1 MTPQELIFVK
11 EYAKSG
17 NATQSALKAG
27 YSDASCRWYGYDL
40 LQRADVQEAVQI
52 EITHLNA
59 NVVIEPVQ
67 LLSGLRE
74 MAVTPANEFFAQKGE
89 EIALKPLKD
98 LPQTADRISVR
109 RNRLGEQET
118 TVKIAD
124 RLRAIELLGKQIGLF
139 NQPQEVAIKLTNEEL
154 NGKLS
159 RIDELR
165 ERLKTPEDYGD
176 KGLADGKN

>member
-1 MTPQELIFVK
+1 M
-11 EYAKSG
+11 
-17 NATQSALKAG
+17 
-27 YSDASCRWYGYDL
+27 
-40 LQRADVQEAVQI
+40 
-52 EITHLNA
+52 
-59 NVVIEPVQ
+59 
-67 LLSGLRE
+67 
-74 MAVTPANEFFAQKGE
+74 
-89 EIALKPLKD
+89 
-98 LPQTADRISVR
+98 R